1 MKAITEATNYD
12 GPSIVIAYAP
22 CINHGIKAG
31 MGQSQSEMKKAVESG
46 LWPLYRYNPA
56 NEEKPFSLDY
66 KEPSIPVK
74 EFLDGQVRFS
84 GLALKYPEI
93 AEELFAEA
101 QEDADK
107 RYKTY
112 IKLEKFFNEK

>member
-1 MKAITEATNYD
+1 M
-12 GPSIVIAYAP
+12 IVPY
-22 CINHGIKAG
+22 
-31 MGQSQSEMKKAVESG
+31 Q
-46 LWPLYRYNPA
+46 LLYRYNPA